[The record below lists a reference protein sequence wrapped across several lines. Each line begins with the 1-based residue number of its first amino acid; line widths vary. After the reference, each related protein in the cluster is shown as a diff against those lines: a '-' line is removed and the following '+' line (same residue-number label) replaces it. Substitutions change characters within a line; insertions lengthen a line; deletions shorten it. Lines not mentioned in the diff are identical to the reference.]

1 MVRHHQPRTET
12 NTVTQRQLIQALQ
25 ARRAALLAL
34 PRDIASAE
42 LARVNFRI
50 VRALLIL

>member
-1 MVRHHQPRTET
+1 M
-12 NTVTQRQLIQALQ
+12 TQRQLIQALQ

-34 PRDIASAE
+34 PRDIASTE
-42 LARVNFRI
+42 LARVNYRI